1 MSGCQYNFCVFF
13 RRKKSY
19 KSYFVDASESE
30 SANLGF
36 INLTEDSDKG
46 LIKFSFSMNKQF
58 P

>member
-1 MSGCQYNFCVFF
+1 MSGCQYNFRVFLE
-13 RRKKSY
+13 KKID

-30 SANLGF
+30 STNLGF

-58 P
+58 S